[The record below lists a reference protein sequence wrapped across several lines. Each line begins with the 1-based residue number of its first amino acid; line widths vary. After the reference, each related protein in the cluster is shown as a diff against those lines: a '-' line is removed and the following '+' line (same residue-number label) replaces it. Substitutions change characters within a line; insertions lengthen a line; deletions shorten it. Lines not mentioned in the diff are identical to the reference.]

1 MVNETVSN
9 YLDIMQLHEDII
21 INESIFS
28 DMKRVSNKVSNATYS
43 NLKRVYANNISVMKR
58 ILSDNNIP
66 VSKIENEGKEIALSI
81 RSKVSNSIKT
91 GTDIQNQISESVS
104 EKVISFVT
112 NMVGE
117 FGGDTVINKSIIIL
131 IIVILINSFT
141 FTLCAALTP
150 ITPIAPFIVP
160 ICIAP
165 ITEEI
170 AKQISI
176 RGDYPWLYTTI
187 FAGTEFAIYIPK
199 LLAYGMSLPAAIL
212 TRLVALAFHFATT
225 AIQKTFYDRGIQS
238 GSETEKETGL
248 FVGMTLHCIWNSV
261 ASYPYILKALS
272 GLK

>member
-117 FGGDTVINKSIIIL
+117 LGGDTVINKSIIIL

-141 FTLCAALTP
+141 T
-150 ITPIAPFIVP
+150 
-160 ICIAP
+160 
-165 ITEEI
+165 
-170 AKQISI
+170 
-176 RGDYPWLYTTI
+176 
-187 FAGTEFAIYIPK
+187 
-199 LLAYGMSLPAAIL
+199 
-212 TRLVALAFHFATT
+212 
-225 AIQKTFYDRGIQS
+225 
-238 GSETEKETGL
+238 
-248 FVGMTLHCIWNSV
+248 
-261 ASYPYILKALS
+261 
-272 GLK
+272 